1 VVATLSFHHGH
12 RFRWYRWKHDARLV
26 DHERVLKWFNRHK
39 IDPDP
44 GKSSQDFMQM
54 ELLSLPNAER
64 LAYRAQ
70 SHLGRGELH
79 QALDECT
86 KAIASDQNCALAYGV
101 RALVYRAEQ
110 RAAECETDCNAA
122 IRLGLKHPEVY
133 LARAVARHAKGDLKE
148 AESDCDAAIALAPD
162 GAGLYHTRGLIRAG
176 MTQIEE
182 ALADFERA
190 IDLAPEWLVPR
201 AHRGGLHEHN
211 GAFLLAVEDYSA
223 AITIIE
229 EAGADT
235 SVTEKPDG
243 YPRSF
248 YYVRRGWTFCRMGDL
263 DAAERDF
270 DRAVDL
276 EPEDPQAVL
285 SRAEFAFA
293 TGRFETAIW
302 DCTEA
307 IRLRPDLVDGYL
319 ARAQVRT
326 ALSELDEALDD
337 LNEAIRWSPDH
348 AGVHL
353 HRGQLLLAMAR
364 DDEARRDFDTFIRL
378 SPEDA
383 VGYYLRSCCWRRCH
397 DYARQRDDLE
407 QAVRLAPDFSVACNS
422 LSWLLATCPDPNF
435 RDGRRAVALG
445 RRAVEHSP
453 EPARAE
459 CLDTLAAALAE
470 NGEFAEAIAK
480 EREAV
485 SLMEDVNRRLN
496 YERRLLLYENHEPW
510 REEPAE

>member
-1 VVATLSFHHGH
+1 
-12 RFRWYRWKHDARLV
+12 
-26 DHERVLKWFNRHK
+26 
-39 IDPDP
+39 
-44 GKSSQDFMQM
+44 MQM
-54 ELLSLPNAER
+54 QLLSLPNAER

-70 SHLGRGELH
+70 SQLGRGELH

-86 KAIASDQNCALAYGV
+86 KALSSDQNCAVAYGV
-101 RALVYRAEQ
+101 RALVYRALQ
-110 RAAECETDCNAA
+110 RGADCETDCDAA

-133 LARAVARHAKGDLKE
+133 LARAQARHAKGDLKE
-148 AESDCDAAIALAPD
+148 AESDCDAAIALAPEH
-162 GAGLYHTRGLIRAG
+162 AALYHTRGLIRAG
-176 MTQIEE
+176 MTQIDE
-182 ALADFERA
+182 ALADFGRA
-190 IDLAPEWLVPR
+190 IELAPDWLVPR
-201 AHRGGLHEHN
+201 AHRGGLHEQN

-223 AITIIE
+223 AIRIIE

-235 SVTEKPDG
+235 SIFEKSGG

-263 DAAERDF
+263 DAAEQDF

-276 EPEDPQAVL
+276 EPEEPQALL

-353 HRGQLLLAMAR
+353 HRGQLLVTMAR
-364 DDEARRDFDTFIRL
+364 DEEARGDFDTFIRM

-383 VGYYLRSCCWRRCH
+383 VGYFMRAYCWRRCLDH
-397 DYARQRDDLE
+397 ARQRDDLE
-407 QAVRLAPDFSVACNS
+407 EAVRLAPEFSAACNS
-422 LSWLLATCPDPNF
+422 LSWLLATCPDPSF
-435 RDGRRAVALG
+435 RDGQRAVALG
-445 RRAVEHSP
+445 RRALEHAAQ
-453 EPARAE
+453 PARAE

-480 EREAV
+480 EREAIP
-485 SLMEDVNRRLN
+485 LMEDINRRLN
-496 YERRLLLYENHEPW
+496 YERRLSLYENHEPW
-510 REEPAE
+510 REEPDE